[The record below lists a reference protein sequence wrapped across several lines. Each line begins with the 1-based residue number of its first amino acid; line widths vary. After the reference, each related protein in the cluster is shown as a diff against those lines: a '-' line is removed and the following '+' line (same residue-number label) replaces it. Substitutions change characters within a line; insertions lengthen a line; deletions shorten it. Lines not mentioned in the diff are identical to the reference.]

1 MKNSEFNI
9 PFIHSMV
16 IIATAT
22 LIAMA
27 SSRYFVEKYLYP
39 EVSHP
44 VFTSQN
50 FQSHSISTN
59 E

>member
-1 MKNSEFNI
+1 MKNQDFHI

-16 IIATAT
+16 IIAAVT
-22 LIAMA
+22 LVAMA

-39 EVSHP
+39 STSTP